1 MDKHAYLIIANN
13 NWDQLLLQLQL
24 LDHEKNDIFLMID
37 AKSKFNDEIKLKTA
51 LRYSKLI
58 FVDRMKI
65 FWGGIRRF

>member
-37 AKSKFNDEIKLKTA
+37 AKAKFNDEIKLKTA